1 MFMRESNAISRID
14 GEMGAINQKIYRIW
28 YYFRVGYS
36 TYLSLPISFIGFLTI
51 VYATIIQPLNASG
64 PLSYVTSNVVAFLA
78 TIAAF
83 VTPIAV
89 LAGYL
94 HLKFTGAWPSELDI
108 TVEANPYNYKAIPGK
123 ERDARI
129 PYELMTLQLL
139 RRIAE
144 REGIISNEE
153 LKILAGI
160 EFKMRLLIEGKMV
173 STPNRKL

>member
-1 MFMRESNAISRID
+1 M
-14 GEMGAINQKIYRIW
+14 NQKIYRLW

-51 VYATIIQPLNASG
+51 VYATIIQPLNSNG
-64 PLSYVTSNVVAFLA
+64 PLSYLASSVLVFLA
-78 TIAAF
+78 TIAAL
-83 VTPIAV
+83 VTPLAI
-89 LAGYL
+89 LAGFL

-123 ERDARI
+123 EKDARI

-144 REGIISNEE
+144 REGIISSEE

-160 EFKMRLLIEGKMV
+160 EFKMRLLLDGKMV
-173 STPNRKL
+173 SPPNKKL